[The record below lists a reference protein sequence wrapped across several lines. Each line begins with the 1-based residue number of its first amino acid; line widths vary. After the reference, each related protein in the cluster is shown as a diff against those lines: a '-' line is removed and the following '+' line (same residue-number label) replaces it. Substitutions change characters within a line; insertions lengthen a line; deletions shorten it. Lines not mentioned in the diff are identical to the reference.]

1 MKKFLSVFL
10 AAFMLL
16 SLCACGTQKAEKT
29 MRTFCDGMKEY
40 DFEKMQACLV
50 PSAGSIQAKIGEMEG
65 GEEAAALLY
74 AKMKEWAAK
83 MTYEIV
89 SVNEEGDHA
98 TATVKYYYVDASP
111 ILQDVLGEYLGQAF
125 ASVFSGISEDD
136 LRAMAEQ
143 ILNDKME
150 TAQTGSAQMS
160 VTYDLVKSGK
170 EWKITEVP
178 KDSLQVLTANFVKS
192 ITDLA
197 SVFGKTG

>member
-10 AAFMLL
+10 AALMLL

-89 SVNEEGDHA
+89 SVNEEGD
-98 TATVKYYYVDASP
+98 YVTEEFVDYVHPLIQGHYNPMMVAGLP
-111 ILQDVLGEYLGQAF
+111 RHLTMHQ
-125 ASVFSGISEDD
+125 
-136 LRAMAEQ
+136 
-143 ILNDKME
+143 
-150 TAQTGSAQMS
+150 
-160 VTYDLVKSGK
+160 KSY
-170 EWKITEVP
+170 
-178 KDSLQVLTANFVKS
+178 KDSKKMIS
-192 ITDLA
+192 IQ
-197 SVFGKTG
+197 

>member
-10 AAFMLL
+10 AALMLL

-89 SVNEEGDHA
+89 SVNEEG
-98 TATVKYYYVDASP
+98 
-111 ILQDVLGEYLGQAF
+111 
-125 ASVFSGISEDD
+125 
-136 LRAMAEQ
+136 AMQ
-143 ILNDKME
+143 PP
-150 TAQTGSAQMS
+150 Q
-160 VTYDLVKSGK
+160 
-170 EWKITEVP
+170 
-178 KDSLQVLTANFVKS
+178 
-192 ITDLA
+192 
-197 SVFGKTG
+197 

>member
-10 AAFMLL
+10 AALMLL

-111 ILQDVLGEYLGQAF
+111 ILQDVLGEYY
-125 ASVFSGISEDD
+125 
-136 LRAMAEQ
+136 LRDIYGNEL
-143 ILNDKME
+143 ILTDAVAGADGEFREVDYRSRIGLRENRLSK
-150 TAQTGSAQMS
+150 TNQSSRMS
-160 VTYDLVKSGK
+160 R
-170 EWKITEVP
+170 E
-178 KDSLQVLTANFVKS
+178 
-192 ITDLA
+192 
-197 SVFGKTG
+197 

>member
-1 MKKFLSVFL
+1 MKKFLSAFL
-10 AAFMLL
+10 AALMLL

-98 TATVKYYYVDASP
+98 TATVKYYYVD
-111 ILQDVLGEYLGQAF
+111 VLGEYLGQAF
-125 ASVFSGISEDD
+125 ASAFSGISEDD

-170 EWKITEVP
+170 EWKITEVQ
-178 KDSLQVLTANFVKS
+178 KESLQVLTANFVKS